1 MRCSTAS
8 ALQETQPNADNRDM
22 SQTGEGRIARSWRLT
37 RAAWDVV
44 RADRSPLALA
54 AISALAGA
62 LGLVAIFVLAGSFQ
76 GGRLKGGDVALFA
89 LIFAYPLTFLS
100 IFFNT
105 AIAAAASAALAGG
118 HLTVGEALGVPA
130 RKLGTVA
137 LWSLIAAVVGV
148 VLEQLSSRLPL
159 GGSIAARLVGVG
171 WSLASLF
178 AVPIIALEDV
188 SATEALKRSARTFK
202 ERWGEGVGGSL
213 IIGAWMGIAIFAVV
227 IVFGAAIV
235 ATDHV
240 PAVRDL
246 LIALGVLVLVAIA
259 ALQLVVR
266 QTFAVALYRYAT
278 DGAAPGPF
286 AERDLRSPFGRRRGG
301 QR

>member
-1 MRCSTAS
+1 MSS
-8 ALQETQPNADNRDM
+8 ADLAAPQPR
-22 SQTGEGRIARSWRLT
+22 EGRIARSWRLT
-37 RAAWDVV
+37 RAAWHVV
-44 RADRSPLALA
+44 RTDRSLLSLA
-54 AISALAGA
+54 ALSALTGA
-62 LGLVAIFVLAGSFQ
+62 IALVAVFVLAGSFR
-76 GGRLKGGDVALFA
+76 GGRLNGGDLAVYA

-105 AIAAAASAALAGG
+105 AIAAAAAAALDGR
-118 HLTVGEALGVPA
+118 HLTVGEALAVPA

-188 SATEALKRSARTFK
+188 SATEALKRSARTFR
-202 ERWGEGVGGSL
+202 ERWGEGIGGSV
-213 IIGAWMGIAIFAVV
+213 IIGAWMGIAIFATIVV
-227 IVFGAAIV
+227 FAAAIV
-235 ATDHV
+235 ATNGV
-240 PAVRDL
+240 PALRD
-246 LIALGVLVLVAIA
+246 ALVAAGALVLVAVF
-259 ALQLVVR
+259 ALQLLVR

-278 DGAAPGPF
+278 EGAAPGPF
-286 AERDLRSPFGRRRGG
+286 AEQDLRSPFAARRRGLS
-301 QR
+301 